1 MDKNRGPIGPVSHF
15 AESDYRYGSGSLAM
29 RVDRVDWTRPV
40 QVDGETWYEIDGI
53 EVTSDGREVGR
64 RQALV
69 RGRRLTAP
77 PKNARS

>member
-1 MDKNRGPIGPVSHF
+1 
-15 AESDYRYGSGSLAM
+15 M

-40 QVDGETWYEIDGI
+40 QVDGETWYEIDGV

>member
-15 AESDYRYGSGSLAM
+15 AEADYRYGSGSLAM

-40 QVDGETWYEIDGI
+40 QYDGETWYEIDGI

-77 PKNARS
+77 PRNARA